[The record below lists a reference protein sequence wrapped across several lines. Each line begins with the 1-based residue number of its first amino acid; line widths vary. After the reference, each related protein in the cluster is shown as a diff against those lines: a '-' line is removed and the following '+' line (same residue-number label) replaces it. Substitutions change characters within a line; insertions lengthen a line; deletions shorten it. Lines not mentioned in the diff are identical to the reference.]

1 MRRCLAML
9 IWLMIGAA
17 SNASAESF
25 TLRTTTRMLSEPL
38 AFVFEGQGTVTAL
51 LGAGTDPHTYQP
63 TRKDVR
69 SFIDADAI
77 VFHGLYFEAQ
87 LLDLMAQLD
96 RRKPVHSGESLQ
108 QTEDLLYA
116 EGVEDP
122 HTWHDPVFW
131 IETISKLADAVAL
144 DLETEVLEER
154 TDILV
159 AAAEQVDAWI
169 ATQFAAIPEEQR
181 VIVSAHDAFQ
191 YFGQRYGITFEP
203 LLGLST
209 ASETKLARVNEL
221 VQLVEERQ
229 ISAVF
234 SETSVESAGITALR
248 EGAASKGIEL
258 RSLPPLFSDAL
269 GQEGEPG
276 GSYFSMLLENTINM
290 VDAMTGERPEPTPEL
305 LAFLSTHNLFHSEET
320 Q

>member
-1 MRRCLAML
+1 MGAILSLVVFAMTSVFL
-9 IWLMIGAA
+9 YSKVMVLYKKTDITIMMNQLEGALTF
-17 SNASAESF
+17 EDKF
-25 TLRTTTRMLSEPL
+25 GPDDGF
-38 AFVFEGQGTVTAL
+38 FVAAAL
-51 LGAGTDPHTYQP
+51 
-63 TRKDVR
+63 
-69 SFIDADAI
+69 
-77 VFHGLYFEAQ
+77 
-87 LLDLMAQLD
+87 
-96 RRKPVHSGESLQ
+96 
-108 QTEDLLYA
+108 TEYN
-116 EGVEDP
+116 
-122 HTWHDPVFW
+122 
-131 IETISKLADAVAL
+131 S
-144 DLETEVLEER
+144 ETEVLEER